1 MKKWKKIL
9 ISLITVFV
17 LAILPAES
25 AILPGTVCVTE
36 AAPRISSS
44 KLTMIKGQSRTLKIT
59 GLKKGQKIT
68 WKSSNSKIVAVNKAG
83 KLQAKAKGSATIT
96 GTVSKRKYTCK
107 VTVHA
112 PKLNKT
118 AVTLKVGQTYQL
130 KLNGTN
136 QKITWKS
143 SNSKIVTVN
152 KAGKL
157 FAKSA
162 GNATITAQING
173 IRFVCKVKIQ
183 KKAAPAK
190 PAPTAAPAKP
200 APTAAPAKP
209 TPTAAPAKPTPTA
222 APKPGIKLKN
232 HILSKGKKA
241 SDGSVKIELNTHD
254 ESKKIDMDLG
264 GLGSSS
270 SSMQVSVDE
279 YRSITYIPKNNSF
292 KFYFR
297 FSSHDDLKSD
307 ITLTFPMNSTAA
319 SLNFYF
325 YMSILPDDES
335 GTLIATMSS
344 SAPLSAIRNES
355 SNLSFHFQKLTNPYE
370 VLTQKD
376 ASELANDTLDMAV
389 PYWTD
394 LLKGSGI
401 TLRSLGFSTTK

>member
-1 MKKWKKIL
+1 MKKWRKIL
-9 ISLITVFV
+9 ISLMTVFV
-17 LAILPAES
+17 LSILPAES
-25 AILPGTVCVTE
+25 TILPGTVCVTE

-107 VTVHA
+107 VTVQA

-118 AVTLKVGQTYQL
+118 SVTLKTGQTYQL
-130 KLNGTN
+130 KLSGTN

-152 KAGKL
+152 KTGKL

-162 GNATITAQING
+162 GNATITAQVNG

-209 TPTAAPAKPTPTA
+209 TPTV

-307 ITLTFPMNSTAA
+307 ITLTFPMNSTAT

-325 YMSILPDDES
+325 YISILPDDES

-355 SNLSFHFQKLTNPYE
+355 SNLSFHFQKLTDPYE
-370 VLTQKD
+370 ILTQKD

>member
-17 LAILPAES
+17 LAMLPAES

-44 KLTMIKGQSRTLKIT
+44 KLTMIKGQSITLKIT

-68 WKSSNSKIVAVNKAG
+68 WKSSNSKIVTVNKAG

-107 VTVHA
+107 VTVQA

-130 KLNGTN
+130 KLSGTN

-157 FAKSA
+157 IAKSA
-162 GNATITAQING
+162 GNATVTAQVNG

-209 TPTAAPAKPTPTA
+209 TPTT

-232 HILSKGKKA
+232 HILSKGKKD
-241 SDGSVKIELNTHD
+241 SDGRVKIELNTHD

-279 YRSITYIPKNNSF
+279 YRSITYIPKTNSF

-344 SAPLSAIRNES
+344 SAPLSAIKNES
-355 SNLSFHFQKLTNPYE
+355 SNLSFHFQKLTDPYE

-376 ASELANDTLDMAV
+376 ASEIANDTLDMAI
-389 PYWTD
+389 PYWAD

>member
-17 LAILPAES
+17 LAILPSES

-107 VTVHA
+107 VTVQA

-118 AVTLKVGQTYQL
+118 SVTLKTGQTYQL
-130 KLNGTN
+130 KLSGTN

-152 KAGKL
+152 KTGKL

-162 GNATITAQING
+162 GNATITAQVNG

-200 APTAAPAKP
+200 
-209 TPTAAPAKPTPTA
+209 TPTAAPAKPTPTV
-222 APKPGIKLKN
+222 APKPGIKLKS

-355 SNLSFHFQKLTNPYE
+355 SNLSFHFQKLTDPYE
-370 VLTQKD
+370 ILTQKD

>member
-17 LAILPAES
+17 LAMLPAES
-25 AILPGTVCVTE
+25 AILPGTICVTE

-83 KLQAKAKGSATIT
+83 KL
-96 GTVSKRKYTCK
+96 
-107 VTVHA
+107 
-112 PKLNKT
+112 
-118 AVTLKVGQTYQL
+118 
-130 KLNGTN
+130 
-136 QKITWKS
+136 
-143 SNSKIVTVN
+143 
-152 KAGKL
+152 

-162 GNATITAQING
+162 GNATITAQVNG

-209 TPTAAPAKPTPTA
+209 TPTV

-325 YMSILPDDES
+325 YISILPDDES

-355 SNLSFHFQKLTNPYE
+355 SNLSFHFQKLTDPYE
-370 VLTQKD
+370 ILTQKD

>member
-1 MKKWKKIL
+1 MKKWKKFL

-118 AVTLKVGQTYQL
+118 AVTLKVSQTYQL
-130 KLNGTN
+130 KLSGTN

-152 KAGKL
+152 KTGKL

-162 GNATITAQING
+162 GNATITAQVNG

-209 TPTAAPAKPTPTA
+209 TPTV

-264 GLGSSS
+264 GLGSS

-355 SNLSFHFQKLTNPYE
+355 SNLSFHFQKLTDPYE

>member
-9 ISLITVFV
+9 ISLMTVFI
-17 LAILPAES
+17 LALLPAES
-25 AILPGTVCVTE
+25 TILPGTVCVTE

-68 WKSSNSKIVAVNKAG
+68 WKSSNSKIV
-83 KLQAKAKGSATIT
+83 
-96 GTVSKRKYTCK
+96 
-107 VTVHA
+107 
-112 PKLNKT
+112 
-118 AVTLKVGQTYQL
+118 
-130 KLNGTN
+130 
-136 QKITWKS
+136 
-143 SNSKIVTVN
+143 TVN
-152 KAGKL
+152 KAGRL
-157 FAKSA
+157 QAKSA
-162 GNATITAQING
+162 GNATVTAQANG

-183 KKAAPAK
+183 KKATPAK
-190 PAPTAAPAKP
+190 PAPTTAPSKP

-209 TPTAAPAKPTPTA
+209 TPTT

-270 SSMQVSVDE
+270 SMQVSVDE
-279 YRSITYIPKNNSF
+279 YRSITYIPKTNSF

-344 SAPLSAIRNES
+344 SAPLSAIKNES
-355 SNLSFHFQKLTNPYE
+355 SNLSFHFQKLTDPYE
-370 VLTQKD
+370 ILTQKD
-376 ASELANDTLDMAV
+376 ASELANDTLDMAI
-389 PYWTD
+389 PYWAD
-394 LLKGSGI
+394 LLKSSGI

>member
-17 LAILPAES
+17 LAILPSES

-107 VTVHA
+107 VTVQA

-118 AVTLKVGQTYQL
+118 SVTLKTGQTYQL
-130 KLNGTN
+130 KLSGTN

-152 KAGKL
+152 KTGKL

-162 GNATITAQING
+162 GNATITAQVNG

-209 TPTAAPAKPTPTA
+209 TPTV

-325 YMSILPDDES
+325 YISILPDDES

-355 SNLSFHFQKLTNPYE
+355 SNLSFHFQKLTDPYE
-370 VLTQKD
+370 ILTQKD

>member
-17 LAILPAES
+17 LAMLPAES

-44 KLTMIKGQSRTLKIT
+44 KLTIIKGQSRTLKIT
-59 GLKKGQKIT
+59 GLKKG
-68 WKSSNSKIVAVNKAG
+68 
-83 KLQAKAKGSATIT
+83 
-96 GTVSKRKYTCK
+96 
-107 VTVHA
+107 
-112 PKLNKT
+112 
-118 AVTLKVGQTYQL
+118 
-130 KLNGTN
+130 

-162 GNATITAQING
+162 GNATITAQVNG

-183 KKAAPAK
+183 KK
-190 PAPTAAPAKP
+190 
-200 APTAAPAKP
+200 
-209 TPTAAPAKPTPTA
+209 AAPAKPTPTA

-264 GLGSSS
+264 GLGSS

-389 PYWTD
+389 PYWAD

>member
-17 LAILPAES
+17 LAMLPAES

-107 VTVHA
+107 VTVQA

-130 KLNGTN
+130 KLSGTN

-157 FAKSA
+157 IAKSA
-162 GNATITAQING
+162 GNATVTAQVNG

-209 TPTAAPAKPTPTA
+209 TPTT

-232 HILSKGKKA
+232 HILSKGKKD
-241 SDGSVKIELNTHD
+241 SDGRVKIELNTHD

-297 FSSHDDLKSD
+297 FSSHDNLKSD

-355 SNLSFHFQKLTNPYE
+355 SNLSFHFQKLTDPYE

-376 ASELANDTLDMAV
+376 ASEIANDTLDMAI
-389 PYWTD
+389 PYWAD

>member
-17 LAILPAES
+17 LAMLPAES

-68 WKSSNSKIVAVNKAG
+68 WKSSNSKIV
-83 KLQAKAKGSATIT
+83 
-96 GTVSKRKYTCK
+96 
-107 VTVHA
+107 
-112 PKLNKT
+112 
-118 AVTLKVGQTYQL
+118 
-130 KLNGTN
+130 
-136 QKITWKS
+136 
-143 SNSKIVTVN
+143 TVN
-152 KAGKL
+152 KSGKL

-162 GNATITAQING
+162 GNATITAQVNG

-200 APTAAPAKP
+200 APTA
-209 TPTAAPAKPTPTA
+209 TPAKPTPTA

-355 SNLSFHFQKLTNPYE
+355 SNLSFHFQKLTDPYE
-370 VLTQKD
+370 ILTQKD

-389 PYWTD
+389 PYWAD

>member
-130 KLNGTN
+130 KLSGTN

-152 KAGKL
+152 KTGKL

-162 GNATITAQING
+162 GNATITAQVNG

-209 TPTAAPAKPTPTA
+209 TPTV

-264 GLGSSS
+264 GLGSS

-335 GTLIATMSS
+335 GTLTATMSS

-355 SNLSFHFQKLTNPYE
+355 SNLSFHFQKLTDPYE
-370 VLTQKD
+370 ILTQKD

-389 PYWTD
+389 PYWAD

>member
-17 LAILPAES
+17 LAILPSES

-68 WKSSNSKIVAVNKAG
+68 WKSSNSKIV
-83 KLQAKAKGSATIT
+83 
-96 GTVSKRKYTCK
+96 
-107 VTVHA
+107 
-112 PKLNKT
+112 
-118 AVTLKVGQTYQL
+118 
-130 KLNGTN
+130 
-136 QKITWKS
+136 
-143 SNSKIVTVN
+143 TVN

-162 GNATITAQING
+162 GNATITAQVNG

-183 KKAAPAK
+183 KK
-190 PAPTAAPAKP
+190 
-200 APTAAPAKP
+200 
-209 TPTAAPAKPTPTA
+209 AAPAKPTPTA

-264 GLGSSS
+264 GLGSS

-355 SNLSFHFQKLTNPYE
+355 SNLSFHFQKLTDPYE

-389 PYWTD
+389 PYWAD

>member
-17 LAILPAES
+17 LAILPSES

-107 VTVHA
+107 VTVQA

-118 AVTLKVGQTYQL
+118 SVTLKTGQTYQL
-130 KLNGTN
+130 KLSGTN

-152 KAGKL
+152 KTGRLSAR
-157 FAKSA
+157 SA
-162 GNATITAQING
+162 GNATVTAQVNG

-209 TPTAAPAKPTPTA
+209 TPTT

-254 ESKKIDMDLG
+254 ESKKVDMDLG

-279 YRSITYIPKNNSF
+279 YRSITYIPKTNSF

-355 SNLSFHFQKLTNPYE
+355 SNLSFHFQKLTDPYE

-376 ASELANDTLDMAV
+376 ASEIANDTLDMAI

>member
-9 ISLITVFV
+9 ISLMTVFV
-17 LAILPAES
+17 LAMLPAES

-107 VTVHA
+107 VTVQA

-118 AVTLKVGQTYQL
+118 SVTLKAGQTYQL
-130 KLNGTN
+130 KLSGTN

-143 SNSKIVTVN
+143 SSPKLVTVS
-152 KAGKL
+152 ASGKL
-157 FAKSA
+157 SAKAA
-162 GNATITAQING
+162 GNATVTAQVNG
-173 IRFVCKVKIQ
+173 IRFVCKVKVQ

-190 PAPTAAPAKP
+190 PTPTKP

-209 TPTAAPAKPTPTA
+209 TPTKPAPTS
-222 APKPGIKLKN
+222 APKPGPKLKN
-232 HILSKGKKA
+232 YILSKGKKA
-241 SDGSVKIELNTHD
+241 NDGSVKIELNTHD

-297 FSSHDDLKSD
+297 FSSHDNLKSD

-355 SNLSFHFQKLTNPYE
+355 SNLSFHFQKLTDPYE

-376 ASELANDTLDMAV
+376 ASEIANDTLDMAI

-394 LLKGSGI
+394 LLNGSGI

>member
-107 VTVHA
+107 VTVQA

-118 AVTLKVGQTYQL
+118 SVTLKTGQTYQL
-130 KLNGTN
+130 KLSGTN

-152 KAGKL
+152 KTGKL

-162 GNATITAQING
+162 GNATITAQVNG

-209 TPTAAPAKPTPTA
+209 TPTV

-325 YMSILPDDES
+325 YISILPDDES

-355 SNLSFHFQKLTNPYE
+355 SNLSFHFQKLTDPYE
-370 VLTQKD
+370 ILTQKD

>member
-17 LAILPAES
+17 LAMLPAES

-68 WKSSNSKIVAVNKAG
+68 WKSSNSKIVVVNKAG

-107 VTVHA
+107 VTVQA

-130 KLNGTN
+130 KLSGTN

-152 KAGKL
+152 KAGRL
-157 FAKSA
+157 SARSA
-162 GNATITAQING
+162 GNATITAQVNG

-200 APTAAPAKP
+200 A
-209 TPTAAPAKPTPTA
+209 PTAAPAKPTPTA

-264 GLGSSS
+264 GLGSS

-355 SNLSFHFQKLTNPYE
+355 SNLSFHFQKLTDPYE

-389 PYWTD
+389 PYWAD

>member
-9 ISLITVFV
+9 ISLITFFV
-17 LAILPAES
+17 LAMLPAES

-83 KLQAKAKGSATIT
+83 KL
-96 GTVSKRKYTCK
+96 
-107 VTVHA
+107 
-112 PKLNKT
+112 
-118 AVTLKVGQTYQL
+118 
-130 KLNGTN
+130 
-136 QKITWKS
+136 
-143 SNSKIVTVN
+143 
-152 KAGKL
+152 

-162 GNATITAQING
+162 GNATITAQVNG

-209 TPTAAPAKPTPTA
+209 TPTV

-325 YMSILPDDES
+325 YISILPDDES

-355 SNLSFHFQKLTNPYE
+355 SNLSFHFQKLTDPYE
-370 VLTQKD
+370 ILTQKD

>member
-17 LAILPAES
+17 LTMLPAES

-44 KLTMIKGQSRTLKIT
+44 KLTIIKGQSRTLKIT

-107 VTVHA
+107 VTVQA

-118 AVTLKVGQTYQL
+118 SVTLKTGQTYQL
-130 KLNGTN
+130 KLSGTN

-152 KAGKL
+152 KTGKL

-162 GNATITAQING
+162 GNATITAQVNG

-209 TPTAAPAKPTPTA
+209 TPTV

-325 YMSILPDDES
+325 YISILPDDES

-355 SNLSFHFQKLTNPYE
+355 SNLSFHFQKLTDPYE
-370 VLTQKD
+370 ILTQKD

>member
-1 MKKWKKIL
+1 MKKCKKIL
-9 ISLITVFV
+9 ISLMTVFV
-17 LAILPAES
+17 LALLPAES
-25 AILPGTVCVTE
+25 TILPGTVCVTE
-36 AAPRISSS
+36 AAPRINSS

-68 WKSSNSKIVAVNKAG
+68 WKSSNSKIVTVNKAG
-83 KLQAKAKGSATIT
+83 RLQAKAKGSATIT
-96 GTVSKRKYTCK
+96 GTVSKKKYTCK
-107 VTVHA
+107 VTVQA

-118 AVTLKVGQTYQL
+118 SITLKVGQTYQL
-130 KLNGTN
+130 KLSGTN

-143 SNSKIVTVN
+143 SNSKIVAVN
-152 KAGKL
+152 KAGRL
-157 FAKSA
+157 QAKSA
-162 GNATITAQING
+162 GNATVTAQVNG

-190 PAPTAAPAKP
+190 P
-200 APTAAPAKP
+200 
-209 TPTAAPAKPTPTA
+209 TPTV

-325 YMSILPDDES
+325 YISILPDDES

-355 SNLSFHFQKLTNPYE
+355 SNLSFHFQKLTDPYE
-370 VLTQKD
+370 ILTQKD

>member
-96 GTVSKRKYTCK
+96 GTFSKRKYTCK
-107 VTVHA
+107 VTVQA

-118 AVTLKVGQTYQL
+118 SVTLKTGQTYQL
-130 KLNGTN
+130 KLSGTN

-143 SNSKIVTVN
+143 SSPKLVTVS
-152 KAGKL
+152 ASGKL
-157 FAKSA
+157 SAKAA
-162 GNATITAQING
+162 GNATVTAQVNG
-173 IRFVCKVKIQ
+173 ILFVCKVKIQ

-209 TPTAAPAKPTPTA
+209 TPTT

-325 YMSILPDDES
+325 YMNILPDDES
-335 GTLIATMSS
+335 GTLIATMNS

-355 SNLSFHFQKLTNPYE
+355 SNLSFHFQKLTDPYE
-370 VLTQKD
+370 ILTQKD

-389 PYWTD
+389 PYWAD

>member
-1 MKKWKKIL
+1 MEKIL

-17 LAILPAES
+17 LAMLPAES

-36 AAPRISSS
+36 AAPRISFS

-83 KLQAKAKGSATIT
+83 KL
-96 GTVSKRKYTCK
+96 
-107 VTVHA
+107 
-112 PKLNKT
+112 
-118 AVTLKVGQTYQL
+118 
-130 KLNGTN
+130 
-136 QKITWKS
+136 
-143 SNSKIVTVN
+143 
-152 KAGKL
+152 

-162 GNATITAQING
+162 GNATITAQVNG

-190 PAPTAAPAKP
+190 P
-200 APTAAPAKP
+200 
-209 TPTAAPAKPTPTA
+209 TPTT

-355 SNLSFHFQKLTNPYE
+355 SNLSFHFQKLTDPYE
-370 VLTQKD
+370 ILTQKD

-401 TLRSLGFSTTK
+401 TLRSLGFATTK

>member
-17 LAILPAES
+17 LAMLPAES

-107 VTVHA
+107 VTVQA

-118 AVTLKVGQTYQL
+118 SVTLKVGQTYQL
-130 KLNGTN
+130 KLSGTN

-157 FAKSA
+157 IAKSA
-162 GNATITAQING
+162 GNATVTAQVNG

-209 TPTAAPAKPTPTA
+209 TPTT

-232 HILSKGKKA
+232 HILSKGKKD
-241 SDGSVKIELNTHD
+241 SDGRVKIELNTHD

-297 FSSHDDLKSD
+297 FSSHDTLKSD

-355 SNLSFHFQKLTNPYE
+355 SNLSFHFQKLTDPYE

-376 ASELANDTLDMAV
+376 ASEIANDTLDMAI
-389 PYWTD
+389 PYWAD

>member
-17 LAILPAES
+17 LAMLPAES

-68 WKSSNSKIVAVNKAG
+68 WKSSNSKIV
-83 KLQAKAKGSATIT
+83 
-96 GTVSKRKYTCK
+96 
-107 VTVHA
+107 
-112 PKLNKT
+112 
-118 AVTLKVGQTYQL
+118 
-130 KLNGTN
+130 
-136 QKITWKS
+136 
-143 SNSKIVTVN
+143 TVN
-152 KAGKL
+152 KTGKL

-162 GNATITAQING
+162 GNATITAQVNG

-209 TPTAAPAKPTPTA
+209 TPTV

-389 PYWTD
+389 PYWAD

>member
-17 LAILPAES
+17 LAMLPAES

-107 VTVHA
+107 VTVQA

-118 AVTLKVGQTYQL
+118 SVTLKTGQTYQL
-130 KLNGTN
+130 KLSGTN

-152 KAGKL
+152 KTGKL

-162 GNATITAQING
+162 GNATITAQVNG

-209 TPTAAPAKPTPTA
+209 TPTV

-355 SNLSFHFQKLTNPYE
+355 SNLSFHFQKLTDPYE
-370 VLTQKD
+370 ILTQKD

>member
-9 ISLITVFV
+9 ISLMTVFV
-17 LAILPAES
+17 LAMLPAES
-25 AILPGTVCVTE
+25 AIPAGTVCVAE

-107 VTVHA
+107 VTVQA

-130 KLNGTN
+130 KLSGTN

-157 FAKSA
+157 IAKSA
-162 GNATITAQING
+162 GNATVTAQVNG

-209 TPTAAPAKPTPTA
+209 TPTT

-232 HILSKGKKA
+232 HILSKGKKD

-264 GLGSSS
+264 GLGSS

-355 SNLSFHFQKLTNPYE
+355 SNLSFHFQKLTDPYE
-370 VLTQKD
+370 ILTQKD
-376 ASELANDTLDMAV
+376 ASEIANDTLDMAI

>member
-9 ISLITVFV
+9 ISLMTVFV
-17 LAILPAES
+17 LAMLPAES
-25 AILPGTVCVTE
+25 AIPAGTICVAE
-36 AAPRISSS
+36 ASPRISSS

-107 VTVHA
+107 VTVQA

-130 KLNGTN
+130 KLSGTN

-157 FAKSA
+157 SARSA
-162 GNATITAQING
+162 GNATVTAQVNG

-190 PAPTAAPAKP
+190 PTPTKP

-209 TPTAAPAKPTPTA
+209 TPTKPAPTSS
-222 APKPGIKLKN
+222 PKPGPKLKN

-241 SDGSVKIELNTHD
+241 NDGSVKIELNTHD

-270 SSMQVSVDE
+270 SMQVSVDE
-279 YRSITYIPKNNSF
+279 YRSISYIPKTNSF
-292 KFYFR
+292 KFYYR
-297 FSSHDDLKSD
+297 FSSHNDLKND

-355 SNLSFHFQKLTNPYE
+355 SNLSFHFQKLTDPYE

-376 ASELANDTLDMAV
+376 ASEIANDTLDMAI

>member
-1 MKKWKKIL
+1 M
-9 ISLITVFV
+9 TVFV

-44 KLTMIKGQSRTLKIT
+44 KLTIIKGQSRTLKIT

-107 VTVHA
+107 VTVQA

-118 AVTLKVGQTYQL
+118 SVTLKTGQTYQL
-130 KLNGTN
+130 KLSGTN

-152 KAGKL
+152 KTGKL

-162 GNATITAQING
+162 GNATITAQVNG

-209 TPTAAPAKPTPTA
+209 TPTV

-325 YMSILPDDES
+325 YISILPDDES

-355 SNLSFHFQKLTNPYE
+355 SNLSFHFQKLTDPYE
-370 VLTQKD
+370 ILTQKD

-389 PYWTD
+389 PYWAD

>member
-68 WKSSNSKIVAVNKAG
+68 WKSSNSKIV
-83 KLQAKAKGSATIT
+83 
-96 GTVSKRKYTCK
+96 
-107 VTVHA
+107 
-112 PKLNKT
+112 
-118 AVTLKVGQTYQL
+118 
-130 KLNGTN
+130 
-136 QKITWKS
+136 
-143 SNSKIVTVN
+143 TVN
-152 KAGKL
+152 KTGKL

-162 GNATITAQING
+162 GNATITAQVNG

-209 TPTAAPAKPTPTA
+209 TPTV

-355 SNLSFHFQKLTNPYE
+355 SNLSFHFQKLTDPYE
-370 VLTQKD
+370 ILTQKD

>member
-1 MKKWKKIL
+1 M
-9 ISLITVFV
+9 TVFI
-17 LAILPAES
+17 LALLPAES
-25 AILPGTVCVTE
+25 TILPGTVCVTE

-68 WKSSNSKIVAVNKAG
+68 WKSSNSKIV
-83 KLQAKAKGSATIT
+83 
-96 GTVSKRKYTCK
+96 
-107 VTVHA
+107 
-112 PKLNKT
+112 
-118 AVTLKVGQTYQL
+118 
-130 KLNGTN
+130 
-136 QKITWKS
+136 
-143 SNSKIVTVN
+143 TVN
-152 KAGKL
+152 KTGKL

-162 GNATITAQING
+162 GNATITAQVNG

-209 TPTAAPAKPTPTA
+209 TPTV

-325 YMSILPDDES
+325 YISILPDDES

-355 SNLSFHFQKLTNPYE
+355 SNLSFHFQKLTDPYE
-370 VLTQKD
+370 ILTQKD